1 MGGKQE
7 NRGDAG
13 QLSGGEGVQGMPVI
27 IMPGEKEL
35 QLPDEEKGEQSVCV
49 GRSELCGSGQR
60 ALR

>member
-1 MGGKQE
+1 
-7 NRGDAG
+7 
-13 QLSGGEGVQGMPVI
+13 MPVI

>member
-27 IMPGEKEL
+27 MAGEKEL